1 MGNTVG
7 YYSMIHAEAERL
19 NGILSDA
26 SAARALNRE
35 NLVKDAKARAA
46 SYNDMA
52 TGALNMAS
60 NMWGNMTGAINGV
73 MSGYQ

>member
-60 NMWGNMTGAINGV
+60 NMWGAFTGHLQN
-73 MSGYQ
+73 